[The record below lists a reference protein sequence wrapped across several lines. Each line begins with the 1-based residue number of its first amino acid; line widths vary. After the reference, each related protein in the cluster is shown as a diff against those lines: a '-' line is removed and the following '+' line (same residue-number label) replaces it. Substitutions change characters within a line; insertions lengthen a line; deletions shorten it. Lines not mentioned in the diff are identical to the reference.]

1 MRPTIKHAAV
11 VLPVVAILGVTAAA
25 SQAPPPAHAV
35 EHPPVLLELPSHHAH
50 VVKPVRRAAAQAHKT
65 VVIKVVKKKRT
76 YVHKVVHRVVHKVTV
91 HRPVYKPVYTAPSS
105 HEGFSS
111 LPRDWQLV
119 AHCESTD
126 NLRAR
131 SSSGKYLGAFQIER
145 GWWESAGLN
154 YMTATLSQQYAL
166 ALKIWH
172 EQGWGAWTCASIVG
186 IA

>member
-1 MRPTIKHAAV
+1 MRPTIKHASV
-11 VLPVVAILGVTAAA
+11 VLPVTAILLTAAA
-25 SQAPPPAHAV
+25 AAPASIATEPA
-35 EHPPVLLELPSHHAH
+35 PVLELASNHHH
-50 VVKPVRRAAAQAHKT
+50 VVKPVRHVAAALAHKV
-65 VVIKVVKKKRT
+65 VVIKVIKKKRT
-76 YVHKVVHRVVHKVTV
+76 YVPKVVHKVVHKVTI
-91 HRPVYKPVYTAPSS
+91 HRTVYKPVYTAPSS

-111 LPRDWQLV
+111 LPHDWQLI
-119 AHCESTD
+119 ARCESTD

-145 GWWESAGLN
+145 GWWDSAGLN